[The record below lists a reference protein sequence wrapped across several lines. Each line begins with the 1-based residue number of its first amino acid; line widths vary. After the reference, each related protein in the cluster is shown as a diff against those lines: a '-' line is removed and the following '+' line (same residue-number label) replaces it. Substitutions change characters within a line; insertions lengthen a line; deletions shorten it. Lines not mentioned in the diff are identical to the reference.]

1 MSEKPAR
8 AFRYSPDCLEG
19 RIFIGAE
26 AIAAAEKDGWV
37 DSPAAVTTEE
47 PAPVKAP
54 PKKRAPAGGKKAAT
68 SDDSK

>member
-1 MSEKPAR
+1 M
-8 AFRYSPDCLEG
+8 YSPDCLEG
-19 RIFIGAE
+19 RIFEGAE
-26 AIAAAEKDGWV
+26 AIEAAYKDGWV

-68 SDDSK
+68 RDDSK